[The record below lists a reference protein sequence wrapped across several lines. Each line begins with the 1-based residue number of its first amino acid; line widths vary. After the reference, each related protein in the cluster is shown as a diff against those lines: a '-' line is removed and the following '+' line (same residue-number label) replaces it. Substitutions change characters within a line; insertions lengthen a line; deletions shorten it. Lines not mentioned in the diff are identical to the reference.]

1 MTIVTSLID
10 IFIVILLLRLLIL
23 PNEAFFDPIYRLI
36 YRLTDPVLRA
46 MGSVV
51 RDLLS
56 QILLCVLALVLI
68 RGVLYGS
75 TGALSMG
82 GGIGISLLDFL
93 QLLFQGYMV
102 IWFVSFLS
110 QWGYGSSPLSLID
123 RALYPFNKLS
133 WRFKISRKTYHPFV
147 ALILFGLYVPLSGL
161 VRTVFFHGSP
171 FSFASLYGLAEGL
184 LLTLGLFPFPGFFS
198 LIIIVGALLSW
209 VSPDPSNSIVRV
221 IYGLSEPLLYPF
233 RRLIP
238 TLGGLD
244 VSPILA
250 LLCFQILGNF
260 GQQLISSFVKG

>member
-1 MTIVTSLID
+1 MAILTSLID

-36 YRLTDPVLRA
+36 YRLTEPVLRA
-46 MGSVV
+46 MGYVV
-51 RDLLS
+51 RDLLA
-56 QILLCVLALVLI
+56 QVLLSLLALVLF

-75 TGALSMG
+75 TGALSLG

-110 QWGYGSSPLSLID
+110 QWSYGSSSLSLID
-123 RALYPFNKLS
+123 RALSPFNRLS
-133 WRFKISRKTYHPFV
+133 WRFKISRKYYHPFV
-147 ALILFGLYVPLSGL
+147 VLVIFGLYVPLSAFVRYVFYQGSPLSFLSPYGL
-161 VRTVFFHGSP
+161 V
-171 FSFASLYGLAEGL
+171 EGL

-209 VSPDPSNSIVRV
+209 VSPDPSNSVVRA
-221 IYGLSEPLLYPF
+221 IYGISEPLLYPF
-233 RRLIP
+233 RKLIP

-244 VSPILA
+244 ISPILA
-250 LLCFQILGNF
+250 LLCFHILGAF
-260 GQQLISSFVKG
+260 GQQLISAFMKG